1 MMGVGAMPDT
11 GFAIFVFA
19 RAIGASLGLV
29 DTVGAIGFILGIE
42 FIFGIMLEEA
52 GIAACGGAAGNAA
65 GIAGGIRLSLGIRF
79 SRAARL
85 GTAAAFPLGAIS
97 APKFPDIAIVLPFRY
112 RQQ

>member
-1 MMGVGAMPDT
+1 MGVGAMPDT
-11 GFAIFVFA
+11 GFAMFVFA

-42 FIFGIMLEEA
+42 FIFGIMG

-65 GIAGGIRLSLGIRF
+65 GIAGGTRLSLGIRF

-85 GTAAAFPLGAIS
+85 GDAAAFPLGDIS
-97 APKFPDIAIVLPFRY
+97 APKFPDIAIVLAFRY
-112 RQQ
+112 QNLL